1 MFSDLVNELTIE
13 ERLSHAQLMVAV
25 ASVDGELVLEELIMI
40 ESIMGKSMLHP
51 EMRVDVRNTLSHPV
65 ELEKSME
72 MLSKRGKQ
80 LALRDAIMVSAC
92 DGEYDKKEIR
102 VIAKLAKLAGV
113 EKTKLSQLYEWVSEY
128 SECFNKSSTI
138 FDSFIFNDF
147 RFLDF

>member
-13 ERLSHAQLMVAV
+13 ERLSHAQLMVNV

-40 ESIMGKSMLHP
+40 EAIMGKSMLHP
-51 EMRVDVRNTLSHPV
+51 EMRVDVRNTLSHPI

-80 LALRDAIMVSAC
+80 LALRDAVLVSAC

-102 VIAKLAKLAGV
+102 VIAKIAKLAGV
-113 EKTKLSQLYEWVSEY
+113 EKTKLSQLYEW
-128 SECFNKSSTI
+128 
-138 FDSFIFNDF
+138 
-147 RFLDF
+147 

>member
-1 MFSDLVNELTIE
+1 VFSDLVNELTIE

-40 ESIMGKSMLHP
+40 EAIMGKSMLHP
-51 EMRVDVRNTLSHPV
+51 EMRVDVRNTLSHPI

-80 LALRDAIMVSAC
+80 LALRDAVLVSAC

-102 VIAKLAKLAGV
+102 VIAKIAKLAGV
-113 EKTKLSQLYEWVSEY
+113 DKTKLSQLYEWVSEY
-128 SECFNKSSTI
+128 WECFNKSSTF
-138 FDSFIFNDF
+138 FD
-147 RFLDF
+147 